1 MVDGVGATGGIPLAG
16 KAARPTREQVREA
29 ARGLEAVLLRRLIS
43 SMEKAQ
49 LDGGF
54 FGKSAGSGA
63 RQTTFELLLSQALAE
78 NEPLG
83 LAEKIA
89 EQLAPGEDAGGSLRQ
104 AAALAGEVPLAGL
117 LDGRPSFSGNFRV
130 GTQGG
135 GIPAEEKGRERLPE
149 GRPRED

>member
-1 MVDGVGATGGIPLAG
+1 MLDGVGAVRGIPLAG
-16 KAARPTREQVREA
+16 KASRPTREQVREA
-29 ARGLEAVLLRRLIS
+29 ARGLEAVLLRQLIS

-54 FGKSAGSGA
+54 FGRSAGSGA

-104 AAALAGEVPLAGL
+104 AAALAGEVPFGDL
-117 LDGRPSFSGNFRV
+117 LDGRPSSFENFRV

-135 GIPAEEKGRERLPE
+135 GIPADEKGRERLPE

>member
-1 MVDGVGATGGIPLAG
+1 MPALGPDRQPGVRDQGG
-16 KAARPTREQVREA
+16 EA
-29 ARGLEAVLLRRLIS
+29 ARGLEAVLLHQLIS
-43 SMEKAQ
+43 AMEKAQ

-54 FGKSAGSGA
+54 FGKSAGAGA
-63 RQTTFELLLSQALAE
+63 RQTTFELLLSRALAE

-89 EQLAPGEDAGGSLRQ
+89 EQLVPGEDGGDSLRD
-104 AAALAGEVPLAGL
+104 AAALAGGVSLEGL
-117 LDGRPSFSGNFRV
+117 LDGRPSFSENFRV

-135 GIPAEEKGRERLPE
+135 GIPAEEKGRERLPS